1 MLTTEETYSFTT
13 YDLNSK
19 NVDCYVWDESQAKRG
34 SCEIATCL
42 LKHNR
47 SAGEKD
53 EVIYYSDSCTGQQ
66 KNIQFCTMFLYSV
79 TNLPIETI
87 THNYFERGHSQM
99 EGDSVDTT
107 IENATKVLKFSVQK
121 VEFLGLKTQNKILPS
136 TM

>member
-1 MLTTEETYSFTT
+1 MLTTVETYNFTT
-13 YDLNSK
+13 YDLNSG
-19 NVDCYVWDESQAKRG
+19 NVDCNVWDESQAKRG

-53 EVIYYSDSCTGQQ
+53 EVIYYSDSCIGQQ
-66 KNIQFCTMFLYSV
+66 RNIQFCTMVLYSV

-99 EGDSVDTT
+99 EGDSVHTT
-107 IENATKVLKFSVQK
+107 IENATKRLEINSPKDWVL
-121 VEFLGLKTQNKILPS
+121 GI
-136 TM
+136 